1 MKDDMTHVSLIA
13 GRAEVRMGD
22 SAFVVSR
29 RDDRHD
35 PASCPVELITAALG
49 S

>member
-1 MKDDMTHVSLIA
+1 MSDEMTHVSLIA

-22 SAFVVSR
+22 RAFAVSR

-35 PASCPVELITAALG
+35 PVSCPVELITAALG